1 MKKIAVLGYGVV
13 GSGVVELF
21 YANQKKIEANAS
33 CQLDVKYILD
43 LREFPGDPYAEKV
56 VHDIQIILDDPEVC
70 YVAECMGG
78 VHPAFEF
85 VKSCLEAGKSV
96 STSNKQLVAEKG
108 DILLQIAKVHNV
120 NFFFE
125 ASVGGAIPILRPLHT
140 CLAGNDI
147 TAVAGILNG
156 TTNFILNKMIR
167 DKMSFSDALTLAQE
181 KGYAERN
188 PAADVEGHDACRK
201 ICILSSLIFG
211 RHVYPE
217 HVYTKGIETI
227 TLEDVELA
235 NTFDCAIKLIAQVKR
250 LENGDILPTVM
261 PMLVPSSN
269 LLHHVNGVFNAVM
282 VWGDGFD
289 QIMFYGRG
297 AGKLPTA
304 SAVLGDIIDSVK
316 ANGTVTAQSW
326 VSVSDNNFVE
336 GMEAFSAP
344 WCFRTSA
351 CNAEQFQQA
360 ATACGVTVEQTAA
373 NGCIIAACST
383 SQADQF
389 AVELQ
394 KNGATILSQIPVLA
408 N

>member
-1 MKKIAVLGYGVV
+1 MYIRGMDTNADIFKIETNHVVPSRGKVLISEPFLYDEMFGRSVILLVDHSTDGTMGLVLNKPLPLSLNDVLKEFKDINNIPIYKG
-13 GSGVVELF
+13 GPLSTDTLF
-21 YANQKKIEANAS
+21 YLHTLK
-33 CQLDVKYILD
+33 DVED
-43 LREFPGDPYAEKV
+43 
-56 VHDIQIILDDPEVC
+56 
-70 YVAECMGG
+70 
-78 VHPAFEF
+78 
-85 VKSCLEAGKSV
+85 S
-96 STSNKQLVAEKG
+96 
-108 DILLQIAKVHNV
+108 LQIGKGVYLNGD
-120 NFFFE
+120 FD
-125 ASVGGAIPILRPLHT
+125 AIRRYI
-140 CLAGNDI
+140 LAGNDI

-360 ATACGVTVEQTAA
+360 ATACDVTVEQTAA

>member
-1 MKKIAVLGYGVV
+1 
-13 GSGVVELF
+13 
-21 YANQKKIEANAS
+21 
-33 CQLDVKYILD
+33 
-43 LREFPGDPYAEKV
+43 
-56 VHDIQIILDDPEVC
+56 
-70 YVAECMGG
+70 
-78 VHPAFEF
+78 
-85 VKSCLEAGKSV
+85 
-96 STSNKQLVAEKG
+96 
-108 DILLQIAKVHNV
+108 
-120 NFFFE
+120 
-125 ASVGGAIPILRPLHT
+125 
-140 CLAGNDI
+140 
-147 TAVAGILNG
+147 
-156 TTNFILNKMIR
+156 
-167 DKMSFSDALTLAQE
+167 MSFSDALTLAQE

>member
-1 MKKIAVLGYGVV
+1 MLC
-13 GSGVVELF
+13 S
-21 YANQKKIEANAS
+21 S
-33 CQLDVKYILD
+33 
-43 LREFPGDPYAEKV
+43 
-56 VHDIQIILDDPEVC
+56 
-70 YVAECMGG
+70 G

-108 DILLQIAKVHNV
+108 DILLQIAKAHNV

-235 NTFDCAIKLIAQVKR
+235 NTSDRYADARSVQQSAAPCKRCVQCRYGMGRRIRSDHVLRQRRRKASDCQRCIGGYHRFCK
-250 LENGDILPTVM
+250 
-261 PMLVPSSN
+261 
-269 LLHHVNGVFNAVM
+269 
-282 VWGDGFD
+282 
-289 QIMFYGRG
+289 
-297 AGKLPTA
+297 GKWNRHCT
-304 SAVLGDIIDSVK
+304 VLG
-316 ANGTVTAQSW
+316 
-326 VSVSDNNFVE
+326 F
-336 GMEAFSAP
+336 
-344 WCFRTSA
+344 CFR
-351 CNAEQFQQA
+351 
-360 ATACGVTVEQTAA
+360 
-373 NGCIIAACST
+373 
-383 SQADQF
+383 
-389 AVELQ
+389 
-394 KNGATILSQIPVLA
+394 
-408 N
+408 